1 MRAIAV
7 GPRGDDDEK
16 ATTMTTTVRGE
27 HGMVR
32 ALAVEVVRGVAAGL
46 AGGVVF
52 GVVMAATGILPMVAM
67 LIGSSNAVVGA
78 VVHLV
83 ISAGLGALFALLVR
97 ARRAAVLVGAGLVYG
112 AAWWVLGALLIMPAW
127 LGMPVLVVNEMAL
140 WSLLGHLLFGVVTG
154 GVLAALR
161 SRTARG

>member
-1 MRAIAV
+1 
-7 GPRGDDDEK
+7 
-16 ATTMTTTVRGE
+16 
-27 HGMVR
+27 MVR
-32 ALAVEVVRGVAAGL
+32 ALTVEVVRGVAAGL

-67 LIGSSNAVVGA
+67 LIGSSNSAVGA

-97 ARRAAVLVGAGLVYG
+97 VRRAAVLVGAGLVYG
-112 AAWWVLGALLIMPAW
+112 AVWWVLGALLIMPAW
-127 LGMPVLVVNEMAL
+127 LGMPVLTVDQMAL
-140 WSLLGHLLFGVVTG
+140 WSLLGHLLFGAVTG

-161 SRTARG
+161 SRTARA